1 MKKIYWHRR
10 EHKKSIRVVART
22 MPAAATVISGLRD
35 TDMDPIQNWCVENRC
50 GVRIS
55 FDMFE
60 FRNEDELAFFLLRW
74 S

>member
-1 MKKIYWHRR
+1 MKKIYWVRR
-10 EHKKSIRVVART
+10 ENTKKIRVVAQTRPT
-22 MPAAATVISGLRD
+22 AAVVLTGLRD

-55 FDMFE
+55 FDQFE

>member
-1 MKKIYWHRR
+1 MKKIYWHRK
-10 EHKKSIRVVART
+10 EKIKPIRVVAQTRPT
-22 MPAAATVISGLRD
+22 AAVVLTGLRD

>member
-10 EHKKSIRVVART
+10 EHKKSIRVTAQT
-22 MPAAATVISGLRD
+22 TGGLRN